1 MNYLKF
7 QGGRIFFLLRVM
19 SFYALVITIILL
31 EVPCKVDS
39 FTYFTPPT
47 YLEESSKFYLY
58 GEVFPPTINGSNLEV
73 APEVRA
79 ELVSIAQLLS
89 SPSRYHR
96 ETVKVRGIVT
106 QPELHIDETG
116 LFIRFVFVLKD
127 SQHTLVVFGHHDRTQ
142 GNLQI
147 ETAEKVEV
155 MGVFWKERTANN
167 HHFQNNLEAITVSKY
182 PPLHPE
188 AT

>member
-1 MNYLKF
+1 MTRLKS
-7 QGGRIFFLLRVM
+7 QRGRIFFSLRVM
-19 SFYALVITIILL
+19 SLYALVFSFVVL
-31 EVPCKVDS
+31 EVPYKVES
-39 FTYFTPPT
+39 FTHFTPPT
-47 YLEESSKFYLY
+47 FLEEPSKFFAY
-58 GEVFPPTINGSNLEV
+58 GEVLPPTVHGSNLEV
-73 APEVRA
+73 APGVRA

-127 SQHTLVVFGHHDRTQ
+127 SQHTLVVFGHHDRTR

-155 MGVFWKERTANN
+155 IGVFWKERTANN
-167 HHFQNNLEAITVSKY
+167 HNFQNNLEAITVSKY